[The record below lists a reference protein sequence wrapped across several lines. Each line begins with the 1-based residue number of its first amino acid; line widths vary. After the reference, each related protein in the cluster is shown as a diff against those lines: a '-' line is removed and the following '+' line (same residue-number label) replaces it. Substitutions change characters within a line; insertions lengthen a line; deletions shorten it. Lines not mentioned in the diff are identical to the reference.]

1 MQPLTRLYFDGM
13 IWPLYRIPDC
23 ISLRNAIDIPYPTS
37 IYVCKLILVLGH
49 EYKMTVCW
57 TFIHVTVCCY
67 TLINMLYICLT
78 RLTKMIQQAVVA
90 AQHYS
95 EVILGTMASQTTSLT
110 IVYTTVYSGADQ
122 GKHQS
127 SASLAFVRGINRGPG
142 KRLHLMTSL
151 WWGLCTNCGPGYGFS
166 ASHSKGRL
174 ALYVLNC
181 FDKTNTCI
189 CLLYHSFNLV

>member
-1 MQPLTRLYFDGM
+1 MAWYGRYTAYLIVFLCVMQLIFHTQLVYMFANSYLYWDMNTKWQFVEH
-13 IWPLYRIPDC
+13 
-23 ISLRNAIDIPYPTS
+23 S
-37 IYVCKLILVLGH
+37 
-49 EYKMTVCW
+49 
-57 TFIHVTVCCY
+57 Y
-67 TLINMLYICLT
+67 TLQCVVIHLSNVYMLYICLT
-78 RLTKMIQQAVVA
+78 RLTKMIQLAVVA

-95 EVILGTMASQTTSLT
+95 EVIMGTMASQTTSLT

-142 KRLHLMTSL
+142 KRFHLMTSL
-151 WWGLCTNCGPGYGFS
+151 WWGLCTNCGPGYSFP